1 MRRAWP
7 LLLMVM
13 ACDSTTLP
21 GESMGSW
28 SFQVTPVE
36 YACGLSDVSDAGFG
50 FTASLSH
57 DRASTQAWMLVG
69 GYVRDAGFDG
79 QYFDTTQDAARIFT
93 QCSVCTTRMV
103 ETMRFAVLSQSQWS
117 ALGSCVYDGGIPLP
131 DDAGIRAPGP
141 TGQGYDA
148 QHLCG
153 EMTEQVVSDGLADG
167 GACPAEC
174 DGCFVRYQL
183 QGTRG

>member
-1 MRRAWP
+1 MHILANLIDGRQRAP
-7 LLLMVM
+7 RNGRYLDIVDP
-13 ACDSTTLP
+13 AQGRAFAQCPDSNRD
-21 GESMGSW
+21 
-28 SFQVTPVE
+28 
-36 YACGLSDVSDAGFG
+36 DVSDAGFG